1 MPEKSDESFRHETEC
16 RYWLSWTG
24 GNRAMI
30 DDLIVRIA
38 KRRGQ
43 VAADRL
49 RDGMRV
55 EWRRQNGNG

>member
-1 MPEKSDESFRHETEC
+1 VSEQHRHACEC

-30 DDLIVRIA
+30 DDLLERIA

-43 VAADRL
+43 AARGDAGGVEEAEWQRL
-49 RDGMRV
+49 A
-55 EWRRQNGNG
+55 QN